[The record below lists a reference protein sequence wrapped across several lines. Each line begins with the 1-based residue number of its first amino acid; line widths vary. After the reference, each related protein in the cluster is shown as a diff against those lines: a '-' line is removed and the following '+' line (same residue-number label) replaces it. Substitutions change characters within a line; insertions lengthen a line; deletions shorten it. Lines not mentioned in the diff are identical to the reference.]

1 MACFAQMFFVQLEGA
16 SFINP
21 PQTYRQMEGGESWV
35 CFVFINETVSDLC
48 TGKTASCLV
57 AQELQFLFFDSL
69 VCP

>member
-1 MACFAQMFFVQLEGA
+1 MFFVQLEGA

-21 PQTYRQMEGGESWV
+21 PQPTDRWKAGSLG
-35 CFVFINETVSDLC
+35 FVFINETVSDLC